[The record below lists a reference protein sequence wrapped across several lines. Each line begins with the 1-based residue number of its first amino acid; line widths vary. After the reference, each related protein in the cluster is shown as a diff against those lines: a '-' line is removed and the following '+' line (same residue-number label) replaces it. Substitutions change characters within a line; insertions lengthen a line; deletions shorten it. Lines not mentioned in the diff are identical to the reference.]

1 MIRALNFLFGIDS
14 RKILLIAVF
23 FVIAPISSFSI
34 FGPVKFVYIG
44 FVFLLFAY
52 LNYSYSI
59 KNVNID
65 FILFLLIISTFY
77 SYIIGG
83 MNDFA
88 QFIGILFSLITLAL
102 FIRLKLNNKNI
113 SSLLLIFITGMSISN
128 LIVFIYLITG
138 DTSVYET
145 SKDGIRLVGF
155 FSNSNF
161 LAASQLLILPIIFQ
175 KIIESKSVKIKLVFT
190 MLLLLSFFILIASQS
205 RSAIIG
211 FVLTNL
217 FVFTYLR
224 YISLK
229 RIILSSFLISIAILF
244 FLLISQKFNLEFAR
258 LNPYISSGN
267 VGLFDINLKSIED
280 DRLYLLE
287 SGIETLMHYPLG
299 LGYTDQHVITGQLT
313 GVYKVSHN
321 TYLGLLVTYGI
332 FFGLIWNGVILSLMF
347 FSLSL
352 LRKLNLKIDEIAVHL
367 FVGYISFLIYN
378 LAHDSFNWIYF
389 WIYSLFLYMS
399 LQNSRMIINQHG
411 KIQLQS
417 TSKTAVKMNSV

>member
-1 MIRALNFLFGIDS
+1 
-14 RKILLIAVF
+14 
-23 FVIAPISSFSI
+23 
-34 FGPVKFVYIG
+34 
-44 FVFLLFAY
+44 
-52 LNYSYSI
+52 
-59 KNVNID
+59 
-65 FILFLLIISTFY
+65 
-77 SYIIGG
+77 

-205 RSAIIG
+205 RSAIIV

-378 LAHDSFNWIYF
+378 IAHDSFNWIYF